1 MQIENILFDLD
12 GTLIDSIGGIQYSIE
27 SAIATILPDLE
38 IPDLKMSIGP
48 PIRELLK
55 QVLTDVRPEILD
67 EIVHRFREI
76 YDRDGWKRSLLYEG
90 VYSTLDRLHQLQVK
104 QWIVTNKPILPTQ
117 QIIDR
122 LNLQEFFTDVFS
134 PDCRLPSF
142 TSKADMVAALIA
154 NYGLNPR
161 STWLVGD
168 SHDDALAASLAGI
181 PFIAATY
188 GYGRVHLTS
197 DLPIAD
203 RLSQFSDLLNCG
215 DATVSNLLNIRR
227 LNQ

>member
-12 GTLIDSIGGIQYSIE
+12 GTLIDSIGGIQYAIE

-67 EIVHRFREI
+67 EIVNRFRKI
-76 YDRDGWKRSLLYEG
+76 YDRDGWKRSRLYEG
-90 VYSTLDRLHQLQVK
+90 VYSTLDLLHQLQVK

-122 LNLQEFFTDVFS
+122 LNLREFFSDVFS

-142 TSKADMVAALIA
+142 TSKADMVAALID

-203 RLSQFSDLLNCG
+203 RLSEFSDILNCG
-215 DATVSNLLNIRR
+215 NGTVSNLLNIRR